1 MKKSFGI
8 TAMLTLLVAMAF
20 AIGSFAHDDMKGMK
34 GMKTD
39 KDITVKGEIVDL
51 ACYLDHGATGMKHQ
65 QCALTCL
72 KGGQPMGLLAADGK
86 VYLLLADHQDAKPF
100 DEAKT
105 YAALQVEITGP
116 LAEKAGVTG
125 LTVEKVKK
133 L

>member
-1 MKKSFGI
+1 MKKTFGI
-8 TAMLTLLVAMAF
+8 TAILTLLAAMVLTVA
-20 AIGSFAHDDMKGMK
+20 SFAHDDMK

-86 VYLLLADHQDAKPF
+86 VYLLLANHEDGKPF
-100 DEAKT
+100 DEAKN
-105 YAALQVEITGP
+105 YAALQVEVTGP
-116 LAEKAGVTG
+116 LAEKAGILA